1 VIVPPTTQSAHIA
14 IREEQTPEEMIA
26 EMDSKLGAGLSDY
39 DERLL
44 REQERIKAA
53 TPNENSSAGS
63 DGGAGDGDRDDSLG
77 VESESDTENESDPRD
92 SRGMAGDVKQSEDAG
107 GQSENGRNDAGSGA
121 GTPGND
127 SDVPT
132 DIPDGSDDDIVA
144 RQLREAAENETDPE
158 LKAKLWQEYRR
169 YKRGT
174 T

>member
-1 VIVPPTTQSAHIA
+1 
-14 IREEQTPEEMIA
+14 
-26 EMDSKLGAGLSDY
+26 MDSMLGAGLSEY

-53 TPNENSSAGS
+53 TPNNNSGAGS
-63 DGGAGDGDRDDSLG
+63 DGGLGDGDGGDVFGD
-77 VESESDTENESDPRD
+77 ESESDTESEGNPED
-92 SRGMAGDVKQSEDAG
+92 SGGTAGDVKETADTG
-107 GQSENGRNDAGSGA
+107 GQSENGRNEGSP
-121 GTPGND
+121 GTGSPGND
-127 SDVPT
+127 SEVPA

-158 LKAKLWQEYRR
+158 LKAKLWEEYRK